1 MTKESSGSGAF
12 LQSWDLMLLEEGS
25 LMNSEPLASFNVHP
39 IDYGKNTPLQALIG
53 ASGVWQF
60 LFKL

>member
-1 MTKESSGSGAF
+1 
-12 LQSWDLMLLEEGS
+12 MLLEEGS

-53 ASGVWQF
+53 ASGV
-60 LFKL
+60 